1 MANELFKGDLP
12 DGMSFGSSVA
22 IDTETQGL
30 NLQRDRL
37 CVMQLS
43 SGDGNSALVQFEPGA
58 YEAPNLRALMADPGV
73 TKMFH
78 FARFDLAAIK
88 TYMDVICRPVY
99 CTKIAS
105 KLSRTYTDKHGL
117 SELCAELLDVQMS
130 KQQQQSDWAAEVLS
144 DEQVEYA
151 ARDVLYLHRLRE
163 ILDRRLAREGRV
175 EIAQACFQFLPVVV
189 EMDLA
194 GWAEKNIFEH

>member
-1 MANELFKGDLP
+1 
-12 DGMSFGSSVA
+12 
-22 IDTETQGL
+22 
-30 NLQRDRL
+30 
-37 CVMQLS
+37 
-43 SGDGNSALVQFEPGA
+43 
-58 YEAPNLRALMADPGV
+58 
-73 TKMFH
+73 MFH